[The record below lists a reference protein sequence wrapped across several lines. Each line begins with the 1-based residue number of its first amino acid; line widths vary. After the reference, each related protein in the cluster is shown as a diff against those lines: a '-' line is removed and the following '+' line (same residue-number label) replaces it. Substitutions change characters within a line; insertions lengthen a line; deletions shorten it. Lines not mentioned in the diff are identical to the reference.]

1 VLVSLVAFGAV
12 LATGGSPAATKA
24 SPAAT
29 RGSATATGAS
39 PASQDLPGIQTGS
52 APWPPEASKLAARLA
67 AIGLPAL
74 TAEGEA
80 LHTHQH
86 LDLFVDGQP
95 VPVPADI
102 GINAAAGYLAP
113 IHTHDAT
120 GIIHVESP
128 VVRDFTLGDFFDI
141 WGVRFDGHCVGGA
154 CDGSGRTLSV
164 YAKGQPFVGDP
175 RSLVLVEH
183 EEIVVALGT
192 QAQLP
197 NPVPAS
203 YDFAAGL

>member
-1 VLVSLVAFGAV
+1 MVALVVVGVA
-12 LATGGSPAATKA
+12 LATGAGRGPSA
-24 SPAAT
+24 SPAGAGAAT
-29 RGSATATGAS
+29 MGTAS
-39 PASQDLPGIQTGS
+39 PASQDLPGIQAGP
-52 APWPPEASKLAARLA
+52 APWPPDAAGLAARLT

-102 GINAAAGYLAP
+102 GINAAAGFLAP
-113 IHTHDAT
+113 THTHDAT
-120 GIIHVESP
+120 GIIHIESP

-154 CDGSGRTLSV
+154 CDGNGRTLS
-164 YAKGQPFVGDP
+164 
-175 RSLVLVEH
+175 S
-183 EEIVVALGT
+183 
-192 QAQLP
+192 
-197 NPVPAS
+197 S
-203 YDFAAGL
+203 